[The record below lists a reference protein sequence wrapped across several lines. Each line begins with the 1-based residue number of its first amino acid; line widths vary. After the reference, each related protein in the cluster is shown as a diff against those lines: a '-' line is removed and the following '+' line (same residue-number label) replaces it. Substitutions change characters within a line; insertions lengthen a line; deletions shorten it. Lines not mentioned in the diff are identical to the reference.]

1 LFFTSTKLTLST
13 TRLKTL
19 YFQLCSG
26 ASRKFFTFFRYLEIN
41 FEVKLSG
48 NSKKMKNF
56 EMEEGLENKVEEF
69 ASFFV

>member
-1 LFFTSTKLTLST
+1 MTLALST

-19 YFQLCSG
+19 YFRLCSG
-26 ASRKFFTFFRYLEIN
+26 ASRKFFILFHCLEIN

-56 EMEEGLENKVEEF
+56 EMEEGLENEVEEF